1 MENPVITRIEKAK
14 GRETVP
20 NPWPAS
26 TSFTVTGALAIPGIM
41 GIYALAKKAPRRLPL
56 QLSFWVALTTALRRF
71 ICARCD
77 YYGEYCST
85 LMGKWTALFLER
97 ESEPLETAGFYW
109 DAILGACIILYPLPQ
124 AFKISWKF
132 AVVYLASWVAALAL
146 FNQLACSICPIQ
158 ACPMPGRG
166 RGRGGNES

>member
-1 MENPVITRIEKAK
+1 MEGLELTGMDTDQGEERA
-14 GRETVP
+14 T
-20 NPWPAS
+20 NPWPKS
-26 TSFTVTGALAIPGIM
+26 TSFAVTGALAIPGIM

-56 QLSFWVALTTALRRF
+56 QVSLWVALTTALRRV

-97 ESEPLETAGFYW
+97 DNQPLEAAGFYW

-124 AFKISWKF
+124 AAKVSWRF
-132 AVVYLASWVAALAL
+132 AVIYLFSWAAALTL
-146 FNQLACSICPIQ
+146 FNLLACRVCPIQ

-166 RGRGGNES
+166 RGTQTK